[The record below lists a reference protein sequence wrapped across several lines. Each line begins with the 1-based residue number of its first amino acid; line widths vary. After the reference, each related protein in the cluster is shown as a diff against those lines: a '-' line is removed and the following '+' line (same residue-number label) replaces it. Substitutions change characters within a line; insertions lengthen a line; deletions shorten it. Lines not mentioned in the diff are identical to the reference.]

1 VESEGRGLE
10 EGGTGA
16 ETISRG
22 VFRCVDGWTAGYL
35 LRCGWTGTYI
45 QRLDGMARQHV
56 ILVSRLRLRF
66 SQSINELLLM
76 NYLMELLFVLLS
88 TSLTWAVK
96 RLAAREENPWGYS
109 DMCRWRRES
118 KGNIQTRVGKL
129 TLARQ
134 PRYA

>member
-1 VESEGRGLE
+1 MLRRYRE
-10 EGGTGA
+10 ECFVA
-16 ETISRG
+16 WM
-22 VFRCVDGWTAGYL
+22 DGWTAGYL

-66 SQSINELLLM
+66 SQLINELLLM
-76 NYLMELLFVLLS
+76 NYFMELLFVLLS

-109 DMCRWRRES
+109 DMCR
-118 KGNIQTRVGKL
+118 
-129 TLARQ
+129 
-134 PRYA
+134 